1 MIVDALVEGP
11 TDEAVARRLIHHC
24 KHEFG
29 VAFGKHGL
37 SFMRAKIAGFNVRAR
52 YGNPILA
59 LVDAMDTGAPC
70 PPEILSTWLPDRSPK
85 FLLRAVVPELES
97 WLIADCA
104 GLAALLGISAA
115 LVPTEPERLAD
126 PKQTLVNQARR
137 SRHTRVRA
145 ALVPP
150 AGSSHPV
157 GPGYV
162 SRLEEFVLQRW
173 DISSAAERSESL
185 RRCIQRL
192 RELEP

>member
-11 TDEAVARRLIHHC
+11 PDAAVARQLIRYC
-24 KHEFG
+24 GHEFG
-29 VAFGKHGL
+29 IAFGQQGL
-37 SFMRAKIAGFNVRAR
+37 GFIRAKIAGFNVRAR

-59 LVDAMDTGAPC
+59 LVDAMDTGARC
-70 PPEILSTWLPDRSPK
+70 PPEIIAIWLPERSPR
-85 FLLRAVVPELES
+85 FLLRAIVPELES

-115 LVPTEPERLAD
+115 LIPTEPERLAD
-126 PKQTLVNQARR
+126 PKQTLVNLARR
-137 SRHTRVRA
+137 SRHTRVRQ

-162 SRLEEFVLQRW
+162 GHLEEFILQRW